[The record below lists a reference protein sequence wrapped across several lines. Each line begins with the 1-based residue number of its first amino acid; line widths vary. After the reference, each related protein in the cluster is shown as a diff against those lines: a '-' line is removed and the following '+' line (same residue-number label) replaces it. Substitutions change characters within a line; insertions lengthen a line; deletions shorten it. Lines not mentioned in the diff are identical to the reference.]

1 VSYRDAINANAN
13 LLRVR
18 LVPDID
24 RWFKKR
30 ACGNCYSG
38 GSLLALLTRD
48 PIEHVS
54 NADNGVYSTTSLGG
68 ARDTAWIATP
78 SRLYHPTL
86 TPVRCN

>member
-1 VSYRDAINANAN
+1 MQT
-13 LLRVR
+13 LT
-18 LVPDID
+18 
-24 RWFKKR
+24 
-30 ACGNCYSG
+30 CYVCVLCRTLIA
-38 GSLLALLTRD
+38 GSKSARPGIVIPAEVCLTRD

-86 TPVRCN
+86 TRVRCN